1 MEVRGRA
8 DPSAGRA
15 GVLAVDSQIPELW
28 RTRFCRSRA
37 VQSAASCRGSRNRL
51 TIGVGGIPSLSRRG
65 VRAPCRRNVTWA
77 ERHRQDV
84 FALERSA
91 DPLSNA
97 SRQR

>member
-37 VQSAASCRGSRNRL
+37 VQSAASCRSSRNRL
-51 TIGVGGIPSLSRRG
+51 TMG
-65 VRAPCRRNVTWA
+65 VRESLHLADVGCARRAGGMSQGQNVTV
-77 ERHRQDV
+77 RT
-84 FALERSA
+84 FL
-91 DPLSNA
+91 L
-97 SRQR
+97 

>member
-51 TIGVGGIPSLSRRG
+51 MIGVGESLHLADVGCARRAG
-65 VRAPCRRNVTWA
+65 GMSHGQNVTV
-77 ERHRQDV
+77 RT
-84 FALERSA
+84 FL
-91 DPLSNA
+91 L
-97 SRQR
+97 

>member
-51 TIGVGGIPSLSRRG
+51 TIGVWESLHLADVGCARRAGGMSHG
-65 VRAPCRRNVTWA
+65 QNVTV
-77 ERHRQDV
+77 RT
-84 FALERSA
+84 FL
-91 DPLSNA
+91 L
-97 SRQR
+97 

>member
-51 TIGVGGIPSLSRRG
+51 TIGVGESLHLADVGCARHAGGMSHG
-65 VRAPCRRNVTWA
+65 QNVTV
-77 ERHRQDV
+77 RT
-84 FALERSA
+84 FL
-91 DPLSNA
+91 L
-97 SRQR
+97 

>member
-51 TIGVGGIPSLSRRG
+51 MIGVGESLHLADVGCARRAG
-65 VRAPCRRNVTWA
+65 GMSQGQNVTV
-77 ERHRQDV
+77 RT
-84 FALERSA
+84 FL
-91 DPLSNA
+91 L
-97 SRQR
+97 